1 VKGFEG
7 RNTNKRPRKKKNKLR
22 STVSVKLILGGG
34 MMNMA
39 VGRSSP
45 PLAVK
50 LQPVIFHKLALVRRV
65 DAHFHFHYV

>member
-7 RNTNKRPRKKKNKLR
+7 RNTNKPPGKKKQKLC

-65 DAHFHFHYV
+65 DAHFHFHYG